1 MAAVQV
7 QLDGRGEQVR
17 GGVLLPGSRSGAV
30 LLPQGL
36 AASEEEPVRVD
47 GGKLQ
52 QKFLDKVK
60 SGLVASRQ
68 DVGVMSANWA
78 GLSCSSSKNCCKRRF
93 IIVNLNFYKCT

>member
-52 QKFLDKVK
+52 QKFLD
-60 SGLVASRQ
+60 
-68 DVGVMSANWA
+68 NWA

-93 IIVNLNFYKCT
+93 IIVNLNFYKCI